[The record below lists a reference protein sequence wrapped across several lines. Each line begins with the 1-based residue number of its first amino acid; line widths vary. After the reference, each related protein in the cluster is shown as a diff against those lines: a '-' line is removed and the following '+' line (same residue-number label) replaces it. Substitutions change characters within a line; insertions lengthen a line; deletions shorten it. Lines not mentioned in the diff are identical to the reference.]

1 MAKKLELKSLIG
13 SEFRGSSPIGN
24 NFSVI
29 TDGKERFFAVES
41 YAPILFGNIFA
52 FAHCY
57 IVPLSDDT
65 DRIIADV
72 IYDGEID
79 SGSASAQVTFVNR
92 EGEVLY
98 GIYAYEG
105 RHEYTALEHYG
116 KVYVREFS
124 GTKVV
129 GVEELV

>member
-1 MAKKLELKSLIG
+1 MANNLELKSLIG
-13 SEFRGSSPIGN
+13 SEFIGGSPVEDSFRVSTKGVIR
-24 NFSVI
+24 NFFVQ
-29 TDGKERFFAVES
+29 K
-41 YAPILFGNIFA
+41 YAPTLRGNIFA
-52 FAHCY
+52 LIHCY
-57 IVPLSDDT
+57 NAPLRDDMDKT
-65 DRIIADV
+65 ITDV

-79 SGSASAQVTFVNR
+79 SGSASTQITFVNR

-98 GIYAYEG
+98 SIYAYEG

-116 KVYVREFS
+116 KVVVKEMS

>member
-13 SEFRGSSPIGN
+13 SEFKGSSPIGN
-24 NFSVI
+24 NFSVV
-29 TDGKERFFAVES
+29 TDGKERYFAVES
-41 YAPILFGNIFA
+41 YAPILHGNIFA

-57 IVPLSDDT
+57 IAPLSESS

-72 IYDGEID
+72 IYDGEIN
-79 SGSASAQVTFVNR
+79 SGSASAQVTFVNK

-98 GIYAYEG
+98 SIYAYEG

-116 KVYVREFS
+116 KVLVKECS
-124 GTKVV
+124 GTKVI
-129 GVEELV
+129 GIEELV